1 MINTNLNYHTLP
13 LGKGAPEIVDC
24 VVEISKDSNVKY
36 EYDEDLNVFRLDR
49 CLISSM
55 SYPASYGFIPSTL
68 ADDGD
73 ALDILIWNSMPLMT
87 GTIVQVKVIGA
98 LDMEDGGKKDY
109 KLLGV
114 PVFNP
119 NTYNDIS
126 DIDSMFLKVTKNFF
140 QHYKELEEKEVVLGD
155 WKDKEFAVELV
166 KESHQAFLN
175 NH

>member
-1 MINTNLNYHTLP
+1 V
-13 LGKGAPEIVDC
+13 A
-24 VVEISKDSNVKY
+24 
-36 EYDEDLNVFRLDR
+36 
-49 CLISSM
+49 
-55 SYPASYGFIPSTL
+55 
-68 ADDGD
+68 
-73 ALDILIWNSMPLMT
+73 
-87 GTIVQVKVIGA
+87 
-98 LDMEDGGKKDY
+98 KKDY

-155 WKDKEFAVELV
+155 WKDKDFAVELV
-166 KESHQAFLN
+166 KESHQAFLD